1 MSGQGFHKEHVAGV
15 IGLALFLYGSW
26 LGLFVAPPE
35 KFMGDV
41 GRIFYIHVP
50 TATIGLLVPAVAC
63 VVAVGVLV
71 RGGARWDAALEGC
84 VEVATLLIA
93 MMLIQGSI
101 WARPTW
107 GVYWDWDPRLTSSAI
122 LMASFVGVLALRSF
136 VEDPLR
142 RASWSAVATIVA
154 FANVPIVYFSVK
166 WWRTLHQDFTGRRD
180 IEDTMGTAFGFNW
193 FGLALMVT
201 WLIIRRA
208 RLAYL
213 VRPRAVEGD
222 EAPEAS
228 PLVAGG

>member
-1 MSGQGFHKEHVAGV
+1 MNRSGIDKEHVL
-15 IGLALFLYGSW
+15 GLVGLCLFLYGSY
-26 LGLFVAPPE
+26 LGLLVAPPE
-35 KFMGDV
+35 RFMGDV

-50 TATIGLLVPAVAC
+50 TATIGLLLPAAAC
-63 VVAVGVLV
+63 LIAVGSLM
-71 RGGARWDAALEGC
+71 RDSPRWDAALEGA
-84 VEVATLLIA
+84 VEVSTLLIG

-101 WARPTW
+101 WAKPTW

-136 VEDPLR
+136 VDDPLR

-166 WWRTLHQDFTGRRD
+166 WWRTLHQSFTGGRD
-180 IEDTMGTAFGFNW
+180 LEDTMGTAFAYNW

-201 WLIIRRA
+201 WLVVRRA
-208 RLAYL
+208 RLSWL
-213 VRPRAVEGD
+213 QRPRAVAAEA
-222 EAPEAS
+222 APEAS

>member
-1 MSGQGFHKEHVAGV
+1 MSGHGVHKEHIVGG

-50 TATIGLLVPAVAC
+50 TATIGLLVPAAAC
-63 VVAVGVLV
+63 LIAVGSLV
-71 RGGARWDAALEGC
+71 RDSARWDAALEGTI
-84 VEVATLLIA
+84 EVSTLLIA
-93 MMLIQGSI
+93 MMLLQGSI
-101 WARPTW
+101 WAKPTW
-107 GVYWDWDPRLTSSAI
+107 GVYWDWDPRLTTSSI

-166 WWRTLHQDFTGRRD
+166 WWRTLHQGFTGRRNL
-180 IEDTMGTAFGFNW
+180 EDTMGEAFAFNW
-193 FGLALMVT
+193 WGLLLMVT
-201 WLIIRRA
+201 WLVVRRS
-208 RLAYL
+208 RLAWL
-213 VRPRAVEGD
+213 TRPRAVAAE
-222 EAPEAS
+222 EAPAAS
-228 PLVAGG
+228 SLVAGG